1 MPQRPWRP
9 WLWAPLVLIVDF
21 VTKRLVLDNV
31 DALRGR
37 VEVLGDFARFIY
49 VRNPGSAM
57 GLFPAGRWLLV
68 GISSAAAVFLVV
80 LYATSRPRRPVRLG
94 ALAAILGGALGNLID
109 RVFYGGLVVDFI
121 DLGIGSHRFYTF
133 NVADMGVS
141 LGGLVLFLS
150 LLREGRPAAA
160 AVSAEPAAAVAATGA
175 PAEADVA
182 AGVADARAADRPGDA

>member
-21 VTKRLVLDNV
+21 VTKRLVLANV
-31 DALRGR
+31 DALRSR
-37 VEVLGDFARFIY
+37 VEVIGDFARFIY

-57 GLFPAGRWLLV
+57 GLFPAGRWVLV
-68 GISSAAAVFLVV
+68 GISAAAAVFLVV
-80 LYATSRPRRPVRLG
+80 LYATSRPRRAVRLG

-109 RVFYGGLVVDFI
+109 RIFYGGLVVDFI

-150 LLREGRPAAA
+150 LLRDDRAPAVAVGATAPVADPAAA
-160 AVSAEPAAAVAATGA
+160 APGDVPPATA
-175 PAEADVA
+175 PAPT
-182 AGVADARAADRPGDA
+182 AGQSGDA

>member
-1 MPQRPWRP
+1 MPLRPWRP
-9 WLWAPLVLIVDF
+9 WLWAPLVLIVDY
-21 VTKRLVLDNV
+21 VTKRLVLANV

-57 GLFPAGRWLLV
+57 GLFPAGRWVLV
-68 GISSAAAVFLVV
+68 GISAAAAVFLVV
-80 LYATSRPRRPVRLG
+80 LYVTSRPRRAARLG
-94 ALAAILGGALGNLID
+94 ALAAILGGALGNLVD
-109 RVFYGGLVVDFI
+109 RIFYGGLVVDFI

-150 LLREGRPAAA
+150 LLRDERAP
-160 AVSAEPAAAVAATGA
+160 AVAVGATAPVADPAGSAPGDVPPATA
-175 PAEADVA
+175 PAPT
-182 AGVADARAADRPGDA
+182 AGQSGDA